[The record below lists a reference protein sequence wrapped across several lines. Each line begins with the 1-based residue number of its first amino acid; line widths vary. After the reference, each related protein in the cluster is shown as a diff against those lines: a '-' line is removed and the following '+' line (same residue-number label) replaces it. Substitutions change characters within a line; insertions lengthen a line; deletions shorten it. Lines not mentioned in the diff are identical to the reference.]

1 MDRIYLD
8 YAATT
13 PMDPAVINCMY
24 DLSKNHFGN
33 PSSIHW
39 PGQKSRQIV
48 ETARKSIAGMI
59 GARPGEIVFSSG
71 GTESDNLAILGTA
84 MANRGRGKHIITTR
98 VEHPAVLEACRYLE
112 KTGFDITFLKVN
124 EDGILSLEELDRA
137 ISDDTI
143 LISVMLVNNE
153 TGVIFPIKQI
163 GEIIRKKNILFH
175 CDAVQGF
182 GKMTID
188 VQDLGV
194 DLLSV
199 SAHKIYGP
207 KGTGALYIKN
217 GTRID
222 KTLYGGSQ
230 EAGRRP
236 GTENVVAIG
245 GFSEAIEQ
253 VSIQRAERNRIKNLR
268 DGFEARLKELIPGIS
283 VNGNKSERIFSH
295 SNLCFPTIS
304 GENLLMNLDINGIA
318 ISTGSACSSGAN
330 RLSHVLS
337 AMGLSEDRV
346 KNSVRITFGRFTKSD
361 EIDKTIDEIRDIITR
376 SKPGEKN
383 DP

>member
-1 MDRIYLD
+1 
-8 YAATT
+8 
-13 PMDPAVINCMY
+13 
-24 DLSKNHFGN
+24 
-33 PSSIHW
+33 
-39 PGQKSRQIV
+39 
-48 ETARKSIAGMI
+48 
-59 GARPGEIVFSSG
+59 
-71 GTESDNLAILGTA
+71 

>member
-13 PMDPAVINCMY
+13 PLDPAVINCMY

-39 PGQKSRQIV
+39 SGQKSRQII
-48 ETARKSIAGMI
+48 ESARKTIAEMI

-84 MANRGRGKHIITTR
+84 IANRDRGRHIITTR

-112 KTGFDITFLKVN
+112 KTGYEITFLEVN
-124 EDGILSLEELDRA
+124 EDGMLSLEELDRA
-137 ISDDTI
+137 ISDNTI

-163 GEIIRKKNILFH
+163 GEMIRKKNILFH
-175 CDAVQGF
+175 CDAVQAF

-188 VQDLGV
+188 VQDLGI

-207 KGTGALYIKN
+207 KGTGALYIKS
-217 GTRID
+217 GTRLD
-222 KTLYGGSQ
+222 KILYGGSQ

-245 GFSEAIEQ
+245 GFSEAVEQ
-253 VSIQRAERNRIKNLR
+253 ISVQRAERSRIRNLR
-268 DGFEARLKELIPGIS
+268 DNFETRIKDLIQGIS
-283 VNGNKSERIFSH
+283 VNGQKSERIFTH
-295 SNLCFPTIS
+295 SNICFPMIA
-304 GENLLMNLDINGIA
+304 GEILLMNLDIMGIA
-318 ISTGSACSSGAN
+318 ISTGSACSSGSN
-330 RLSHVLS
+330 RPSHVLS
-337 AMGLSEDRV
+337 AMKLPEDRV
-346 KNSVRITFGRFTKSD
+346 KNSVRITFGRFTRTD
-361 EIDKTIDEIRDIITR
+361 EIDMTIDQIQSIIARDKT
-376 SKPGEKN
+376 G
-383 DP
+383 